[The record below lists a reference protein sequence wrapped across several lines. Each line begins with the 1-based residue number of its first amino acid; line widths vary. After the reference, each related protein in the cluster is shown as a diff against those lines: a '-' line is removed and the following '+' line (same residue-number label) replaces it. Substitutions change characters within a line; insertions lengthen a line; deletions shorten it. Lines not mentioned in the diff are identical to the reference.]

1 MPKMVGSQKVECF
14 RPINLCNELYKII
27 PKLRANQFNVVSKK
41 YIGDEQN
48 DFLKS
53 KQIIDIIIIAGECIK
68 TIHATSRKSPK
79 WCSV

>member
-1 MPKMVGSQKVECF
+1 MNSIHSFFFGGHLTPTLNAINVISMPKMVGSQKVECF

-27 PKLRANQFNVVSKK
+27 PKLMANQFKVVSKK

-53 KQIIDIIIIAGECIK
+53 N
-68 TIHATSRKSPK
+68 
-79 WCSV
+79 